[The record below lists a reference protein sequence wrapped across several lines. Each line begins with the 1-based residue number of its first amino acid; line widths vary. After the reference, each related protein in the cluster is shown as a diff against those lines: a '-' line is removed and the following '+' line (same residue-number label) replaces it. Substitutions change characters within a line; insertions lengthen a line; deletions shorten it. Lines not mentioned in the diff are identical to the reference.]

1 MEDFTQYSKEILDKL
16 SGADGCIWCMSTP
29 MPNSNLELVYPKAF
43 AEAFSSTWAHSNK
56 RIRYVHLTG
65 KLAERDQDRSLWVL
79 GGLRKLKGRGES
91 QMVQFANN
99 SNGMWETLV
108 ARPGQV
114 IKRGA
119 PLWEAVAA
127 VFGSEWTIR
136 SDELALALIDAAVNG
151 SSDEILVPGALSE
164 RGQELIKKE
173 NKG

>member
-79 GGLRKLKGRGES
+79 GGLRKLK
-91 QMVQFANN
+91 V
-99 SNGMWETLV
+99 
-108 ARPGQV
+108 
-114 IKRGA
+114 
-119 PLWEAVAA
+119 
-127 VFGSEWTIR
+127 SELLHFFNQTVCFR
-136 SDELALALIDAAVNG
+136 NKFQRQGDASG
-151 SSDEILVPGALSE
+151 
-164 RGQELIKKE
+164 
-173 NKG
+173 